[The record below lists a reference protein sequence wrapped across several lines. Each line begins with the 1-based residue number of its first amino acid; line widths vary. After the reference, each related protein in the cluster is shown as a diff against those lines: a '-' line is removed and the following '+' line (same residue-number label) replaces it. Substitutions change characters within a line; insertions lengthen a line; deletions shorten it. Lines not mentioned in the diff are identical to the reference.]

1 MVETHTLRDVLVE
14 PWQSERF
21 PDREPVAAERPLQVL
36 VVEGDEGY
44 TRSLADGL
52 SRCGYEVVMATTG
65 EYALKTFH
73 TVDLVLLGMTLP
85 DIDGVAVCRIIRAT
99 DDIPIIALSAL
110 DTESERILA
119 LRAGMDDCL
128 PKPSGDVRE
137 LIARIEAVMRRIRPQ
152 RRRVAATLVRGS
164 LYINPTTREVWIGT
178 RLVEV
183 TRKEFELLYR
193 LAERAGAVVSR
204 QQLMQEIWGYPE
216 FATSYR
222 AASRT
227 IDTHVNT
234 LRRKLGSSDWI
245 RTVRGV
251 GFRFDT
257 VNSVKET
264 S

>member
-1 MVETHTLRDVLVE
+1 VVDTQTLRPELVE
-14 PWQSERF
+14 PWQPEHFSAGE
-21 PDREPVAAERPLQVL
+21 PDIAERPLQVL

-44 TRSLADGL
+44 TRFLADGL
-52 SRCGYEVVMATTG
+52 SRSGYEVFEATTG

-73 TVDLVLLGMTLP
+73 NKDLVLLGLTLP

-99 DDIPIIALSAL
+99 DDIPIIALAAPN
-110 DTESERILA
+110 TESERILA

-128 PKPSGDVRE
+128 PKPSADTRE

-152 RRRVAATLVRGS
+152 PRRAPPTLVRGS
-164 LYINPTTREVWIGT
+164 LYINPTTREVWIGD

-204 QQLMQEIWGYPE
+204 QQLMQEIWGYPGTT
-216 FATSYR
+216 TSYR
-222 AASRT
+222 TASRT

-251 GFRFDT
+251 GFRFDSIT
-257 VNSVKET
+257 SLKET